1 MRFTLVLLCLVF
13 TSAANAAPVDCNS
26 FSKSTATGNAPQR
39 LKRYIQTEW
48 TYFMQESPEWATTL
62 GHPEGADRW
71 TDRSIRALER
81 REKETKCRLAALKKV
96 NRTQLNGPD
105 RINFDLLIEGLELD
119 IEGDQFPGDF
129 LAISHLGGA
138 HSSVADTFGQM
149 PATKW
154 KDVNNMLARLEKA
167 PQMIAQNETLLREG
181 MKRKVM
187 PVKMFLKKLPAQF
200 DRIVTA
206 KVEDSPIYK
215 AFAELKGELTPEQ
228 IAQAQARAKELI
240 TTKVNP
246 ALVNFRAFLEKEY
259 IPAAREGIAW
269 TEMPN
274 GKEWYKHMV
283 RRHTTTTRTPEEIH
297 EVGLKEVAR
306 IGEEMKKVREQV
318 KFKGDAAAFNKFL
331 LTDKQFYY
339 TDKEALLAGYRDIAK
354 RADAEMAKQFKTI
367 PRLPYGVREM
377 PEYKAKDAPTAYYI
391 GGSLETGRAG
401 FFEANTYDLKARPK
415 WGMEALTLHEAA
427 PGHHTQIAVAQELP
441 EMPEFRKHEH
451 YTAFVEGWALYAERL
466 GEDMGFYKDPYSK
479 YGQLSYEMWR
489 AVRLVVDTGMHQFG
503 WSRDKAID
511 YMMANLPKSR
521 LETEVEID
529 RYITWPGQALA
540 YKVGEMKIRELRS
553 RAKAELGEK
562 FDVREFHDEVL
573 KNGALPLDV
582 LDKSI
587 EGWML
592 KKKTGKISKTQ
603 T

>member
-1 MRFTLVLLCLVF
+1 
-13 TSAANAAPVDCNS
+13 
-26 FSKSTATGNAPQR
+26 
-39 LKRYIQTEW
+39 
-48 TYFMQESPEWATTL
+48 MQESPEWATTL

-105 RINFDLLIEGLELD
+105 RINYDLLIEGLELD

-246 ALVNFRAFLEKEY
+246 ALVNFRTFLEKEY